1 MSFVVNELRSVE
13 RHRWGRIRWI
23 YGLRRQPR
31 YSGVLVTLRK
41 TSERVIGWES
51 IASVKRCNE

>member
-1 MSFVVNELRSVE
+1 MSFVVNELCPVE

-23 YGLRRQPR
+23 HGFRRQPL
-31 YSGVLVTLRK
+31 YSGVLVALRK
-41 TSERVIGWES
+41 TSERVVGWGS